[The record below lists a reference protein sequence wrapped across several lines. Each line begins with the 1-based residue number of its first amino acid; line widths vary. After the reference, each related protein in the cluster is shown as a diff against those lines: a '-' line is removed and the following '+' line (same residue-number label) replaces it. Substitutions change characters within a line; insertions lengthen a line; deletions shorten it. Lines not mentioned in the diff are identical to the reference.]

1 MYNTKM
7 NTLFIN
13 STNTKASDL
22 HSLLLNLT
30 DKTDLKRNN
39 I

>member
-13 STNTKASDL
+13 SKNTKASDL